1 MKMPGN
7 GQATVSIAAS
17 GLKCATQFSENIKFP
32 THTYTHPHTL
42 SRKQHASTYSSLFA
56 GRRKV
61 NRRLMDLTH
70 GLAREGSSHGTC
82 AWNGYAFRPYTH
94 SPLSHTH
101 TLAHSN
107 VTVKGAATYW
117 SWQPQLATQVST
129 YKIFVGCFSLAE
141 HFNVLHSNWFW
152 LLQLNKM

>member
-32 THTYTHPHTL
+32 IHTHSSKLTHTHPHT
-42 SRKQHASTYSSLFA
+42 RKQHASTFSSLFA

-70 GLAREGSSHGTC
+70 GLAREGSIYGTC
-82 AWNGYAFRPYTH
+82 A
-94 SPLSHTH
+94 
-101 TLAHSN
+101 
-107 VTVKGAATYW
+107 
-117 SWQPQLATQVST
+117 
-129 YKIFVGCFSLAE
+129 
-141 HFNVLHSNWFW
+141 
-152 LLQLNKM
+152 